1 MGFFKKTNKSSELEQ
16 TQEHIREKKDSPY
29 LNAREEWL
37 ERYGDYL
44 SQARNW
50 RKAAFIALI
59 ITLISI
65 IANVYQINQVKIIPY
80 IIEVDKLGRSAV
92 IARADTMNETPERLI
107 QSVIGTCITDWRTVT
122 ADIELQKNM
131 ITRLSF
137 FFVGAGSGFLKE
149 WFAQNNPYKI
159 AETGKL
165 RHVELKSLPL
175 PIGGNSY
182 RVEWVEITRNHA
194 GNLLLSERYEATV
207 SIQIEPPKNEAIL
220 IHNPGGIYITNIAV
234 SKVLN
239 TSH

>member
-1 MGFFKKTNKSSELEQ
+1 MGFFKKANKNSEQANAQEQ
-16 TQEHIREKKDSPY
+16 TREKKDSPY

-50 RKAAFIALI
+50 RKTAFIALT

-65 IANVYQINQVKIIPY
+65 IANVYQINQIKIIPY

-92 IARADTMNETPERLI
+92 VARADTINTTPERLI

-149 WFAQNNPYKI
+149 WFVNNNPYKT

-207 SIQIEPPKNEAIL
+207 TIQIEPPKNEAIL